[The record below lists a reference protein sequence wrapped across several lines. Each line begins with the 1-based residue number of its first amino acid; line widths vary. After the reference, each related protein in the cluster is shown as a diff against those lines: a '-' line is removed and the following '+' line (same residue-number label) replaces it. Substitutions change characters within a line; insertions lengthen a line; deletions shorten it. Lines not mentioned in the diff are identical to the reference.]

1 MRLKI
6 FLISLVKKNKKQ
18 DAVGKYTAMK
28 QKQNLESSQSPE
40 LRRLINCLII

>member
-18 DAVGKYTAMK
+18 DAVGKIHSHETKAVSLL
-28 QKQNLESSQSPE
+28 N
-40 LRRLINCLII
+40 